1 MFILLL
7 LVYLVSSINAASI
20 VSRSQS
26 HPLSQPAVLGP
37 KTRITIGNKVIA
49 PDGFERPATVVNGI
63 FPGPLIAAQ
72 KGDDFAIEVVNELK
86 DESMFKSTSVV
97 SITQL
102 SMLSLI
108 DLVYCS
114 TGTVSSKMGRI
125 MPMGHHSSHN
135 APLRKTT
142 LFYILSPL
150 RTRQAPSGI
159 IVIIPSNMKCDGLR
173 GPLVIY
179 DPHDPLAHMYDV
191 DDASTVITLSD
202 WYHVVAP
209 VLRHI
214 IGTTANSSLINGLGR
229 YAGGPM
235 SELAV
240 ISVEQGKRYRMRLV
254 STSCDP
260 NFYFSID
267 GHNLTVI
274 EADGQLTEP
283 LLVDELRIFAGQRYS
298 VVLVAD
304 KPVDNYWIRNLP
316 DIVHASYEGGTN
328 SAILRYQGAPD
339 VDPTT
344 VNTTSAN
351 PLKETDLHALI
362 NPGAPGIPEYGKA
375 DINLNLSVTSEG
387 GIFYVNNGVSNVTF
401 QPPNVPVLLQILS
414 GAQEP
419 SQLLPNGSVI
429 VLEANKVVE
438 LTLSTTGAGGPH
450 PIHLHGHSFDVVQ
463 SAGSKTF
470 NYANPV
476 RRDVVSA
483 GSRGEH
489 MVIRWTTDN
498 SGPWFL
504 HCHIDWHLDAGFAAI
519 MAESPSDTRA
529 HLNTVPQEWHQLC
542 PIFDSLTPT
551 QLGGGGRESY
561 QEASSITT
569 LLFPPSPLP

>member
-7 LVYLVSSINAASI
+7 LVSLVSSINAASI

-26 HPLSQPAVLGP
+26 YPLSQPAVLGP
-37 KTRITIGNKVIA
+37 KTRITIGNKFIA
-49 PDGFERPATVVNGI
+49 PDGFERSATLVNGI

-86 DESMFKSTSVV
+86 DESMFLSTSVHWHG
-97 SITQL
+97 L
-102 SMLSLI
+102 FEN
-108 DLVYCS
+108 
-114 TGTVSSKMGRI
+114 GTNYADGTS
-125 MPMGHHSSHN
+125 
-135 APLRKTT
+135 
-142 LFYILSPL
+142 F
-150 RTRQAPSGI
+150 APSGI

-179 DPHDPLAHMYDV
+179 DPQDPLAYMYDV
-191 DDASTVITLSD
+191 DNASTVITLSD

-209 VLRHI
+209 VLRNI
-214 IGTTANSSLINGLGR
+214 IGTTANSTLINGLGR

-260 NFYFSID
+260 NYHFSID

-274 EADGQLTEP
+274 EADGQLTAP
-283 LLVDELRIFAGQRYS
+283 LVVDELRIFAGQRYS

-304 KPVDNYWIRNLP
+304 KLVDNYWVRSLPNL
-316 DIVHASYEGGTN
+316 VNASYAGGTN
-328 SAILRYQGAPD
+328 SAILRYQGAPN

-344 VNTTSAN
+344 VNTTSAT
-351 PLKETDLHALI
+351 PLKETELHALI

-375 DINLNLSVTSEG
+375 DINLNLSVTSKG
-387 GIFYVNNGVSNVTF
+387 GLFYVNDVQYN
-401 QPPNVPVLLQILS
+401 PPTVPVLLQILS
-414 GAQEP
+414 GATEP

-438 LTLSTTGAGGPH
+438 LTLSTSGAGGPH
-450 PIHLHGHSFDVVQ
+450 PIHIHGHAFDVVQ
-463 SAGSKTF
+463 SAGSKDF
-470 NYANPV
+470 NYVNPV

-483 GSRGEH
+483 GSRGEQ

-498 SGPWFL
+498 SGPWYL
-504 HCHIDWHLDAGFAAI
+504 HCHIDWHLDAGFAVV
-519 MAESPSDTRA
+519 MAESPSDTAA
-529 HLNTVPQEWHQLC
+529 HLNTVPQEWHELC
-542 PIFDSLTPT
+542 PIFDSLSPT
-551 QLGGGGRESY
+551 QLGGGGRKSY
-561 QEASSITT
+561 EEAANITT
-569 LLFPPSPLP
+569 ILFPPERLPYN